1 MIDQLLLT
9 EDTPAQHFQTLLAS
23 AITAASSLHVT
34 IALKTPVV
42 GACLA
47 SSGQSSC
54 VEGDRHEQF
63 VPCQMQER
71 MKFWA
76 HEGAG
81 SGQGPQ
87 CTNRDVCRTATSCL
101 SCQATQV
108 VQGLDCVWCNNSV
121 PLQSA
126 PPESSPCQRRDLCP
140 AQSRHPDGKCDP
152 SMLAPLC
159 SSYKS
164 CSECITQHSCGWAHK
179 NGCVRSSRAY
189 STNFLPYVW
198 GDAEKCPETC
208 GGHKDSTSCTKH
220 AGCGWCSF
228 SGACFPGDSSGPDY
242 AATGKRCTPWCYGK
256 QPLL

>member
-1 MIDQLLLT
+1 
-9 EDTPAQHFQTLLAS
+9 
-23 AITAASSLHVT
+23 
-34 IALKTPVV
+34 
-42 GACLA
+42 
-47 SSGQSSC
+47 
-54 VEGDRHEQF
+54 
-63 VPCQMQER
+63 
-71 MKFWA
+71 
-76 HEGAG
+76 
-81 SGQGPQ
+81 
-87 CTNRDVCRTATSCL
+87 
-101 SCQATQV
+101 
-108 VQGLDCVWCNNSV
+108 
-121 PLQSA
+121 
-126 PPESSPCQRRDLCP
+126 
-140 AQSRHPDGKCDP
+140 
-152 SMLAPLC
+152 MLAPLC

-256 QPLL
+256 QPCSKASFGGFLGFLASLMKILFVLALVALGRLEQHWGDRARTAVETAEVREGEVDLRGAASPGCMVLKNPQISSFEEHI